1 MSAEPSEEGC
11 SVVEEIPIDAVE
23 PDPAQPRR
31 AFDEEKLR
39 ALAESIQRHGLLQEP
54 GVVAVYGGST
64 PLRYRLVWG
73 ERRWRACAL
82 AGLKT
87 VRCRVL
93 PWVGEG
99 AEHELRLKD
108 KQWAENMERE
118 SLSPIEEAIAIQDAV
133 ELRRRSDPS
142 APEGD
147 LAEKVGAE
155 RGLNGT
161 VARQLLGLL
170 RAPRSLQK
178 AMLGRDLG
186 REVGFEV
193 ARYWNKLVAQD
204 EEQWALRREI
214 QFRNLVLAWAAAR
227 GLEPDAATMAKYAAE
242 TFQDPKVV
250 KATCQKADQAGRKLV
265 ERFDAV
271 VARAVREKWTVS
283 KAKSRLRDRGRL
295 EPDAAETPEPKPLFE
310 RAGKGSDARLVVH
323 VGRLHDPNTAAAPA
337 LTELLA
343 ILDPLTR
350 DVARL
355 LPGSAAAQATR
366 RAASTTPRP
375 LSLWPEDG
383 HERSKETRR
392 SHDPGPTGGK

>member
-1 MSAEPSEEGC
+1 MSADPNDKGLAGI
-11 SVVEEIPIDAVE
+11 EEIPIDAIE

-39 ALAESIQRHGLLQEP
+39 ALAESIQRHGLLQEL
-54 GVVAVYGGST
+54 GVIAVDAGGGGPT
-64 PLRYRLVWG
+64 RYRLVWG

-82 AGLKT
+82 AGLTT

-93 PWVGEG
+93 PRAGEG
-99 AEHELRLKD
+99 AEHDLRLKD
-108 KQWAENMERE
+108 KRWAENMERE
-118 SLSPIEEAIAIQDAV
+118 SLSPVEEAIAIQDAV
-133 ELRRRSDPS
+133 ELRRRGDPS
-142 APEGD
+142 AADGD

-170 RAPRSLQK
+170 KAPRSLQK
-178 AMLGRDLG
+178 AMLGREVG
-186 REVGFEV
+186 REVGFEL

-227 GLEPDAATMAKYAAE
+227 GLELDASSMAKYAAE

-250 KATCQKADQAGRKLV
+250 KATCQKAEQAGRKLV

-283 KAKSRLRDRGRL
+283 RAKSRLRDRDRSSESGS
-295 EPDAAETPEPKPLFE
+295 PGPQPLFE

-323 VGRLHDPNTAAAPA
+323 VGRLHDPETAAAPA
-337 LTELLA
+337 LSELFA
-343 ILDPLTR
+343 VLDPLTR

-355 LPGSAAAQATR
+355 LPGSAVEQSR
-366 RAASTTPRP
+366 RVAASPTPEP
-375 LSLWPEDG
+375 LSLWPEDE
-383 HERSKETRR
+383 HERSKSTRR
-392 SHDPGPTGGK
+392 SHDHGTASGK

>member
-1 MSAEPSEEGC
+1 MNADPSDKAFTAI
-11 SVVEEIPIDAVE
+11 EEIPIDAIE

-31 AFDEEKLR
+31 VFDEEKLR
-39 ALAESIQRHGLLQEP
+39 ALAESIERHGLLQEP
-54 GVVAVYGGST
+54 GVVAVGGGAGA
-64 PLRYRLVWG
+64 PVRYRLVWG

-82 AGLKT
+82 AGLTT

-93 PWVGEG
+93 PRDSEG
-99 AEHELRLKD
+99 TEHELRLKD

-118 SLSPIEEAIAIQDAV
+118 SLSPVEEAVAILDAV
-133 ELRRRSDPS
+133 EVRRRRDP
-142 APEGD
+142 AAAEGE
-147 LAEKVGAE
+147 LAEQVGAE
-155 RGLNGT
+155 RGLNAT

-170 RAPRSLQK
+170 KAPRSLQK
-178 AMLGRDLG
+178 AMLGREVG
-186 REVGFEV
+186 REAGFEL

-227 GLEPDAATMAKYAAE
+227 GLELDASSMAKYAAE

-250 KATCQKADQAGRKLV
+250 KATCQKAEQAGRKLV

-283 KAKSRLRDRGRL
+283 RAKSRLRDRDRSA
-295 EPDAAETPEPKPLFE
+295 EPDTPDPQPLFQ

-323 VGRLHDPNTAAAPA
+323 VGRLHDPETAGASA
-337 LTELLA
+337 LSELFA

-355 LPGSAAAQATR
+355 LPGSAVEQSR
-366 RAASTTPRP
+366 RVAASPTPEP
-375 LSLWPEDG
+375 LSLWPDDG
-383 HERSKETRR
+383 HERPNRSRR
-392 SHDPGPTGGK
+392 SHDHGTAGGK

>member
-1 MSAEPSEEGC
+1 MSADPSERGL
-11 SVVEEIPIDAVE
+11 SVVEEIPIDAIE

-31 AFDEEKLR
+31 TFDEEKLR

-54 GVVAVYGGST
+54 GVIAVDAGGGVR
-64 PLRYRLVWG
+64 RYRLVWG

-82 AGLKT
+82 AGLST

-93 PWVGEG
+93 PRAGEG
-99 AEHELRLKD
+99 AEHDLRLKD

-133 ELRRRSDPS
+133 ELRRRGDSS
-142 APEGD
+142 AAEGD
-147 LAEKVGAE
+147 LAEQVGAE

-161 VARQLLGLL
+161 VARQLLALL
-170 RAPRSLQK
+170 KAPRSLQK
-178 AMLGRDLG
+178 AMLGRTIG
-186 REVGFEV
+186 REVGFEL

-204 EEQWALRREI
+204 EEQWTLRREI

-227 GLEPDAATMAKYAAE
+227 GLELDATLMAKYAAE

-250 KATCQKADQAGRKLV
+250 KATCQKAEQAGRKLV

-283 KAKSRLRDRGRL
+283 RAKNRLRDRRRSA
-295 EPDAAETPEPKPLFE
+295 EPGGPGPQPLFE

-323 VGRLHDPNTAAAPA
+323 VGRLHDPDKAAAPA
-337 LTELLA
+337 LSELLA

-355 LPGSAAAQATR
+355 LPGSAAAQP
-366 RAASTTPRP
+366 PRVDTLTNPEP
-375 LSLWPEDG
+375 LLLWPEDG
-383 HERSKETRR
+383 HERPKGARR
-392 SHDPGPTGGK
+392 SHDHGTAGDK

>member
-1 MSAEPSEEGC
+1 MSADPNDKGSP
-11 SVVEEIPIDAVE
+11 VIEEIPIDAIE

-31 AFDEEKLR
+31 AFDEEKLW
-39 ALAESIQRHGLLQEP
+39 ALAESIKRHGLLQEP
-54 GVVAVYGGST
+54 GVIAVDAGGGGPT
-64 PLRYRLVWG
+64 RYRLVWG
-73 ERRWRACAL
+73 ERRWRACGL

-93 PWVGEG
+93 PRGSEG
-99 AEHELRLKD
+99 ADHELRRKD
-108 KQWAENMERE
+108 QQWAENMERE

-133 ELRRRSDPS
+133 ELRRRGDPS
-142 APEGD
+142 AAEGD

-170 RAPRSLQK
+170 KAPRSLQK
-178 AMLGRDLG
+178 AMLGRDIG
-186 REVGFEV
+186 REVGFEL

-204 EEQWALRREI
+204 EEQWTLRREI

-227 GLEPDAATMAKYAAE
+227 GLELDASSMANFAAE

-250 KATCQKADQAGRKLV
+250 KATCQKAEQAGRKLV
-265 ERFDAV
+265 ERFDTV

-283 KAKSRLRDRGRL
+283 RAKSRLRDRSRSV
-295 EPDAAETPEPKPLFE
+295 EPDTTHPQPLFE

-323 VGRLHDPNTAAAPA
+323 VGRLHDPETAAAPA
-337 LTELLA
+337 ISELFA

-355 LPGSAAAQATR
+355 MPRSVVEQPP
-366 RAASTTPRP
+366 RAGASTLPAP

-383 HERSKETRR
+383 HKRPTGTRR
-392 SHDPGPTGGK
+392 SHDHGTTGK